1 MTAGSILVVDD
12 EYGVRSG
19 IRTILEMEG
28 YDVDEA
34 GDGAEALAQLE
45 QRDFDVAL
53 LDYRLPDTDGLS
65 LLQTM
70 KAGGCEAMVCMIT
83 AYANIDTA
91 VAATRQ
97 GVDFFLPKPF
107 TPDDLIG
114 VVETLLR
121 HRQARDEAERLRREN
136 EANLM
141 ALAEEKSQ
149 THSLVSSLR
158 DAVLVVNRE
167 GDVVLANRAMTELLG
182 KAEGEVLKRPA
193 QELLGEGA
201 LAPLC
206 EPLAAP
212 AKDRTVS
219 QLDIEEQ
226 SYMASIVTFR
236 ADDGEARG
244 RILTL
249 SDISEVRR
257 LATEKSRFIR
267 MMVHELRSPMGSV
280 KGVLEVLEDKSLGD
294 ELEPYLPMVARA
306 DARIDGLTGMI
317 SDLLSL
323 SRIEQAAGGEDA
335 ELVAVAP
342 FVDEALDVQRET
354 MAARGIT
361 GALDMAADLPQVLI
375 AADDLKL
382 IVSNLVGNAVKYNR
396 DGGAVTISGS
406 VVSDGGSDWLRLDV
420 ADTGLGIKEE
430 NLERIFTEFF
440 REKRDE
446 TREIEGNGLGLA
458 IVKRLV
464 ERAGGRLEARSRE
477 GEGSTFSML
486 LPA

>member
-28 YDVDEA
+28 YDVGEA
-34 GDGAEALAQLE
+34 GDGAGALAQLE
-45 QRDFDVAL
+45 RRSYDVAL

-91 VAATRQ
+91 IAATRQ

-107 TPDDLIG
+107 SPDDLIG

-121 HRQARDEAERLRREN
+121 HRRARDEAERLRREN
-136 EANLM
+136 EASLV
-141 ALAEEKSQ
+141 ALAEEKTQ

-167 GDVVLANRAMTELLG
+167 GDAVLANRAMTELLG
-182 KAEGEVLKRPA
+182 KTENEVLLRPA
-193 QELLGEGA
+193 RELLGEGA
-201 LAPLC
+201 LASLC
-206 EPLAAP
+206 DQLAAP
-212 AKDRTVS
+212 AKDRTVT
-219 QLDIEEQ
+219 QIDLGEQ

-280 KGVLEVLEDKSLGD
+280 KGVLEVLQDRSLGD
-294 ELEPYLPMVARA
+294 ELDPYLAMVARA
-306 DARIDGLTGMI
+306 DARIDGLTGLI
-317 SDLLSL
+317 GDLLSL
-323 SRIEQAAGGEDA
+323 SRIEQSAGGTEA
-335 ELVAVAP
+335 ELVAIAP
-342 FVDEALDVQRET
+342 FVEEALDVQREAL
-354 MAARGIT
+354 AARRI
-361 GALDMAADLPQVLI
+361 ACSSELPADLPQVLI
-375 AADDLKL
+375 AADDLRL
-382 IVSNLVGNAVKYNR
+382 VVSNLVGNAVKYNR
-396 DGGAVTISGS
+396 DEGAVMVTAAAE
-406 VVSDGGSDWLRLDV
+406 DGWVQLDV
-420 ADTGLGIKEE
+420 ADTGLGIDSQ
-430 NLERIFTEFF
+430 NLDRIFTEFF
-440 REKRDE
+440 REKRAE

-464 ERAGGRLEARSRE
+464 ERAGGRLQVRSAA
-477 GEGSTFSML
+477 GEGSTFSVL